1 MNIKIE
7 NLLSELERIKHLI
20 SQYENITQMPV
31 IERDI
36 LLAAV
41 RDLYSDLQQIP
52 GGKPEIHIQTDVPA
66 GKSVPTESASK
77 GTERVEFIED
87 DIPSKPKKTE
97 KLLTTDTHSKKE
109 AIQTRKTEEK
119 KKVKPETI
127 GDKLQGERQF
137 VYETLA
143 EKAAQQNISSK
154 LQSKPISN
162 INSAIG
168 INDKFKLM
176 RDLFNE
182 DTESYTKTINKLDT
196 CNNFNEAFTY
206 ISTNFNWDMEDDSVQ
221 FILDLVRRKF
231 IVDKDE

>member
-1 MNIKIE
+1 MDIKIE
-7 NLLSELERIKHLI
+7 KLLSDLERIKHLI
-20 SQYENITQMPV
+20 SKYENVSQIPD

-36 LLAAV
+36 VLSTI
-41 RDLYSDLQQIP
+41 RDLYSELLQIP
-52 GGKPEIHIQTDVPA
+52 GRKPEVHIQTDVPS
-66 GKSVPTESASK
+66 GKPVSIKPESKS
-77 GTERVEFIED
+77 TERIEFMEED
-87 DIPSKPKKTE
+87 TLSKQKKPE
-97 KLLTTDTHSKKE
+97 KLLTTDIHPKKE
-109 AIQTRKTEEK
+109 ATHSRKTEEK
-119 KKVKPETI
+119 KKAKLETI

-168 INDKFKLM
+168 INDKFKLI
-176 RDLFNE
+176 RDLFND
-182 DTESYTKTINKLDT
+182 DTESYTKTISTLDA

-206 ISTNFNWDMEDDSVQ
+206 INTNFNWDMEDDSVQ

-231 IVDKDE
+231 IVNKDE

>member
-7 NLLSELERIKHLI
+7 NLLSDLERIKHLI
-20 SQYENITQMPV
+20 SKYDDASHIPD

-36 LLAAV
+36 LLAAI
-41 RDLYSDLQQIP
+41 RDLYSDLLQIP
-52 GGKPEIHIQTDVPA
+52 DSKPEVRIQTDVPA
-66 GKSVPTESASK
+66 GRPAGAAPESKSPD
-77 GTERVEFIED
+77 RVEFMEED
-87 DIPSKPKKTE
+87 VPPKTKKTE
-97 KLLTTDTHSKKE
+97 KVQTVDIHPKKE
-109 AIQTRKTEEK
+109 AIHSRKTEEK
-119 KKVKPETI
+119 KKAKLETI

-137 VYETLA
+137 VYETLS

-176 RDLFNE
+176 KDLFNE
-182 DTESYTKTINKLDT
+182 DTESYTKTIDKLDA